1 MPTTDDNNMQ
11 PETQPQ
17 LPPEMTNDDFG
28 MEDGND
34 GLADD
39 GKENIDNEK
48 NGEIDDIFSKLD
60 TEKQA
65 AVIKYAKS
73 MINDADENNDEDG
86 MVTEIT
92 NNVLD
97 DIQKKEIEKNDKK
110 IRNKKVTTDN
120 PFVSKRFKK

>member
-1 MPTTDDNNMQ
+1 
-11 PETQPQ
+11 
-17 LPPEMTNDDFG
+17 MTNDDFG

-97 DIQKKEIEKNDKK
+97 DMQKKEIEKNDKK

>member
-1 MPTTDDNNMQ
+1 MERSRRWGKAP
-11 PETQPQ
+11 PQ

-97 DIQKKEIEKNDKK
+97 DMQKKEIEKNDKK